1 MITTQT
7 TMTRTTRVLFLAAF
21 LILAGC
27 AEGEHSDKDDDS
39 SKSSKVEY
47 LTGGSPDASLPFSPA
62 VRVGNTLYLSGQIGN
77 FPGTLDLAEVE
88 HLYDVGVVEVDDELG
103 LVDEYRDEL
112 AVCAEVREDA
122 LDGIHFLE
130 AVGAEGLRPEDLRHS
145 AYRNALEELVAAK
158 GFWLEHAGGSYAGR
172 RQTANVV
179 DTSPFIGDSWPHL
192 KRGPLW
198 RDPSSPT
205 SSPRPRSTT

>member
-77 FPGTLDLAEVE
+77 FPGTLDLAEGGME
-88 HLYDVGVVEVDDELG
+88 GEAHQTMQNIKATLERFGSSLDHVVKCLVMIDDISLWG
-103 LVDEYRDEL
+103 DFNTVYVQYFPGHKPARS
-112 AVCAEVREDA
+112 A
-122 LDGIHFLE
+122 F
-130 AVGAEGLRPEDLRHS
+130 GAEGL
-145 AYRNALEELVAAK
+145 ALGAAV
-158 GFWLEHAGGSYAGR
+158 EVECIAII
-172 RQTANVV
+172 
-179 DTSPFIGDSWPHL
+179 P
-192 KRGPLW
+192 
-198 RDPSSPT
+198 
-205 SSPRPRSTT
+205 